1 MSYTCLRMLCQ
12 FDVQQTSTSAL
23 NGKSGMLTQTNPLR
37 RFVIDSDGNIRIYSW
52 VTTSSPAY
60 WNATYTDLPNLCDVY
75 NYCGDYGVCSPSG
88 EPVACTCPEGF
99 QPASNDSSYN
109 ATLPNQGCQTTEAL
123 IIGSSSSASPY
134 SSSTCNI
141 SSNGASGSN
150 VTTNTYFEQLES
162 VDYSFDVDLSSY
174 QSVNVSSC
182 EQQCL
187 ASCTCVAIVVSL
199 PDVPTGVVQA
209 CWLKEAPLLDG
220 RRSPRGGARTTYL
233 RFSSYNATNNGS
245 RIIAGGGTL
254 SREKKLSIGIIT
266 LGAMFLMLA
275 GGLCVI
281 MGLSLN
287 RKHKSG
293 RFRRLDA
300 KWVAAKGLTI
310 SFTYEEVRWMTR
322 DFAEEIGRGGHG
334 SVFKGEVV
342 VMGKVA
348 PGGDTHLV
356 AVKRLDKLGP
366 RDDEF
371 VNEVNTVGCIHHVNL
386 VKLHGY
392 CADAAAPNQQKFLVY
407 EYVENSS
414 LDKALFS
421 RPPRGVNSGSII
433 ANLFSFLLW
442 EFKRR

>member
-1 MSYTCLRMLCQ
+1 MK
-12 FDVQQTSTSAL
+12 
-23 NGKSGMLTQTNPLR
+23 KSGIPTQTNPLR

-52 VTTSSPAY
+52 VTTSSPEY

-75 NYCGDYGVCSPSG
+75 NYCGDYGICTSLGGPA
-88 EPVACTCPEGF
+88 ACTCPEGF
-99 QPASNDSSYN
+99 QPASKNSNYN
-109 ATLPNQGCQTTEAL
+109 ATLPFQGCQRTEDL
-123 IIGSSSSASPY
+123 MIGSSSSALPSSS

-141 SSNGASGSN
+141 SSSN

-162 VDYSFDVDLSSY
+162 VDYSFSIDMISY
-174 QSVNVSSC
+174 NSVNVSFC

-199 PDVPTGVVQA
+199 PDVSTGVA
-209 CWLKEAPLLDG
+209 ATCWLKEAPLLDG
-220 RRSPRGGARTTYL
+220 RRTPRREPRTTYL
-233 RFSSYNATNNGS
+233 RFSGYNATYNGN
-245 RIIAGGGTL
+245 RIVAGGGTL
-254 SREKKLSIGIIT
+254 SREQKLSIGIVT
-266 LGAMFLMLA
+266 LGAMFLVLA

-281 MGLSLN
+281 VGLAVV

-293 RFRRLDA
+293 RFRRLEA

-310 SFTYEEVRWMTR
+310 SFTYEEVLWMTR

-334 SVFKGEVV
+334 CIFKGEVV
-342 VMGKVA
+342 KVMGKVA
-348 PGGDTHLV
+348 APGGETSHLV

-392 CADAAAPNQQKFLVY
+392 CADAAAPNHHKLLVY

-421 RPPRGVNSGSII
+421 RPPPRGVDNSGFAI
-433 ANLFSFLLW
+433 FSEFIFFLLLW
-442 EFKRR
+442 VFKRR

>member
-1 MSYTCLRMLCQ
+1 MLISCLTTT
-12 FDVQQTSTSAL
+12 TSGL
-23 NGKSGMLTQTNPLR
+23 NGKFGILTQTNPLR

-52 VTTSSPAY
+52 VTTSSPPY
-60 WNATYTDLPNLCDVY
+60 WNATYTDLQNLCDVY
-75 NYCGDYGVCSPSG
+75 NYCGDYGICTPLGGS
-88 EPVACTCPEGF
+88 VACTCPEGF
-99 QPASNDSSYN
+99 QPASNNSNYN
-109 ATLPNQGCQTTEAL
+109 ATLPNQGCQRTEDL
-123 IIGSSSSASPY
+123 IIGSSSSASPS

-141 SSNGASGSN
+141 SSNVAA
-150 VTTNTYFEQLES
+150 NTYFEQLES
-162 VDYSFDVDLSSY
+162 VDYSFDIDLISY

-187 ASCTCVAIVVSL
+187 ASCSCVAIVVSL
-199 PDVPTGVVQA
+199 PDVSTGVVA
-209 CWLKEAPLLDG
+209 TCWLKEAPLLDG
-220 RRSPRGGARTTYL
+220 RRVPRGGARTTYL

-245 RIIAGGGTL
+245 RINAEGGTL
-254 SREKKLSIGIIT
+254 SRDQKLRIGIIT
-266 LGAMFLMLA
+266 LGAMFLVLA

-281 MGLSLN
+281 VGLALI

-293 RFRRLDA
+293 RFRRLEA
-300 KWVAAKGLTI
+300 KWVAAKGVTI

-334 SVFKGEVV
+334 SIFKGEVV
-342 VMGKVA
+342 GMGKVT
-348 PGGDTHLV
+348 PGGEIHLV

-371 VNEVNTVGCIHHVNL
+371 VNEVNTVGCIHHMNL

-392 CADAAAPNQQKFLVY
+392 CADPAAPNHQKFLVY

-421 RPPRGVNSGSII
+421 RPTRGVNSGFII
-433 ANLFSFLLW
+433 ANLFPFLLW
-442 EFKRR
+442 VFKRR